1 MVKAAVLYE
10 QKNPLIIE
18 DLDLDDPKAGEVLI
32 KVGAAGICRSDRH
45 YMHGDAATA
54 LPIVLGHEGAGT
66 VEAVGP
72 GVTSVRPGQQVILSF
87 VSACGRCKSC
97 ITGNSHLCDAHAAA
111 GAFMFDG
118 TTRLHKGDTR
128 IHHFGKTALF
138 AEHTVVPEAA
148 VVPIDTNIGM
158 DVAALIGCCVPTGV
172 GAVISSANV
181 QPGSTVAVIGCGGVG
196 LNVIMGAALVNAS
209 KIIAVDISEA
219 QLEFAMK
226 FGATHT
232 VNASD
237 KDPVAQ
243 VRELTDGKGADYT
256 FEVFGSADTTK
267 AAYDMAGKKG
277 VVTIVGI
284 APVGA
289 EAGINAVDMV
299 RNEKTMRG
307 TYYGSMHGSVDMP
320 KLVDM
325 YLAGKLN
332 LDDLVVRHYSL
343 DQINEAYGDMDKG
356 EIGRGVIMYS

>member
-10 QKNPLIIE
+10 QKSPMIIE
-18 DLDLDDPKAGEVLI
+18 DVELDDPKAGEVLVKI
-32 KVGAAGICRSDRH
+32 GAAGICRSDRH
-45 YMHGDAATA
+45 YMHGDAPTL
-54 LPIVLGHEGAGT
+54 LPVVLGHEGAGT

-87 VSACGRCKSC
+87 VSSCGRCKSC
-97 ITGNSHLCDAHAAA
+97 LTGNAHLCDAHAAA

-128 IHHFGKTALF
+128 IHHFGKTACF
-138 AEHTVVPEAA
+138 SEHSVMPEAA
-148 VVPIDTNIGM
+148 VVPIDTPIGM
-158 DVAALIGCCVPTGV
+158 DIAAMIGCCVPTGV
-172 GAVISSANV
+172 GAVISSAKV
-181 QPGSTVAVIGCGGVG
+181 KPGSTVAVVGCGGVG
-196 LNVIMGAALVNAS
+196 LNVIMGAAISSAS
-209 KIIAVDISEA
+209 KIIAVDIRES

-243 VRELTDGKGADYT
+243 VKELTDGKGVDYA

-267 AAYDMAGKKG
+267 ASYDMTAKSGT
-277 VVTIVGI
+277 VTVVGI

-307 TYYGSMHGSVDMP
+307 TYYGSTQAAVDMP

-325 YLAGKLN
+325 YLSKKLS

-343 DQINEAYGDMDKG
+343 DQINEAYDDMDNG
-356 EIGRGVIMYS
+356 EVGRGIVMF